1 MKKGLLYDPADT
13 ELTSQQSRYIA
24 VINEYNATGA
34 EETQKRAELLRRIFA
49 SVGEGCWFEPPLHAN
64 WGIHTHVGNNVY
76 ANFNL
81 VLVDDGEV
89 FIGDDVMIA
98 PNVTIATAGH
108 PVDPELRRRHLQFN
122 LPVRIGRNVWIGA
135 DATILPGVTIGDD
148 SVIGASSVVTR
159 DVPSGCVAVG
169 NPCRVMR
176 MAGEY
181 DREFYYRGMK
191 VDL

>member
-1 MKKGLLYDPADT
+1 MPIGGYT
-13 ELTSQQSRYIA
+13 HMW
-24 VINEYNATGA
+24 ATMFMPISISCLSTTA
-34 EETQKRAELLRRIFA
+34 KYL
-49 SVGEGCWFEPPLHAN
+49 S
-64 WGIHTHVGNNVY
+64 
-76 ANFNL
+76 
-81 VLVDDGEV
+81 
-89 FIGDDVMIA
+89 GDDVMIA

-135 DATILPGVTIGDD
+135 GATILPGVTIGDD
-148 SVIGASSVVTR
+148 SVIGAGSVVTR